1 MSLAADR
8 LDSDWEGRIQ
18 MRRSALFML
27 GSALI
32 LLGTQLVAQQTTFRS
47 GVDLVALSVV
57 VTDGRDKFVSGLSAE
72 DFAILEDGVP
82 QQVSFF
88 SAAAVSMDLALL
100 LDTSASMI
108 DKMNVVHEA
117 ATGFVSSAKPGD
129 RVTIVDIKDGV
140 RVLHPLNEDL
150 DGARAAIRSTS
161 ARGGTALYNGL
172 YMTLKEMVK
181 QRRSND
187 EVRRQAILVLSD
199 GDDNASL
206 VGFDDVMDE
215 AKQSGIAIY
224 TITLKTALQRLLAYD
239 KNAAVSG
246 EYAMRTLAQETGAR
260 AFFPAQAA
268 ELVGVYGLIAE
279 ELASQYTLGYIS
291 TNSVRDGAYR
301 RVSVRVTQPDVRTRT
316 RTGYVATV
324 THPNAT
330 R

>member
-1 MSLAADR
+1 
-8 LDSDWEGRIQ
+8 
-18 MRRSALFML
+18 MRRSALFIL
-27 GSALI
+27 GSVLI
-32 LLGTQLVAQQTTFRS
+32 LLGAQLVAQQTTFRS

-57 VTDGRDKFVSGLSAE
+57 VTDGHDKFVSGLSAE
-72 DFAILEDGVP
+72 DFAVLEDGVP

-88 SAAAVSMDLALL
+88 SATAVPMDLALL

-108 DKMNVVHEA
+108 DKMNVVHQA

-140 RVLHPLNEDL
+140 RVLHPLDEDL
-150 DGARAAIRSTS
+150 DGARAAILTTS

-181 QRRSND
+181 LRRSNG

-199 GDDNASL
+199 GDDTSSL
-206 VGFDDVMDE
+206 VDFDDVMDV
-215 AKQSGIAIY
+215 AKQSDVAIY
-224 TITLKTALQRLLAYD
+224 TITLKTALQRLMAYN
-239 KNAAVSG
+239 KHAAVSG
-246 EYAMRTLAQETGAR
+246 EFAMRTLAQETGAR
-260 AFFPAQAA
+260 AFFPAAA
-268 ELVGVYGLIAE
+268 ADLAGVYGMIAD
-279 ELASQYTLGYIS
+279 ELASQYALGYMS
-291 TNSVRDGAYR
+291 TNTVRDGKYR

-316 RTGYVATV
+316 RTGYVASV

>member
-1 MSLAADR
+1 MPR
-8 LDSDWEGRIQ
+8 Q
-18 MRRSALFML
+18 ALFII

-32 LLGTQLVAQQTTFRS
+32 LFELPLAAQQTTFRS

-72 DFAILEDGVP
+72 DFAVFEDAVP
-82 QQVSFF
+82 QHLSFF
-88 SAAAVSMDLALL
+88 SATAVPMDLALL

-117 ATGFVSSAKPGD
+117 ATGFVASAKPGD

-140 RVLHPLNEDL
+140 RVLHPLDEDL
-150 DGARAAIRSTS
+150 DGARAAIRTTS

-181 QRRSND
+181 RRRTNG

-199 GDDNASL
+199 GDDTASL
-206 VGFDDVMDE
+206 VDFDDVMDV
-215 AKQSGIAIY
+215 ATQSDVAIY

-239 KNAAVSG
+239 KHAGVSG
-246 EYAMRTLAQETGAR
+246 EFAMRTLAQETGAR
-260 AFFPAQAA
+260 AFFPNAAA
-268 ELVGVYGLIAE
+268 ELASVYGIIAD
-279 ELASQYTLGYIS
+279 ELASQYSLGYMS
-291 TNSVRDGAYR
+291 TNLVRDGKYR
-301 RVSVRVTQPDVRTRT
+301 RVSVRVTQPEVRTRA
-316 RTGYVATV
+316 RMGYVASV
-324 THPNAT
+324 THPLAS